1 MHAHRRHLLRG
12 SATLALLAAL
22 AGCGFQLRQAPSFEF
37 QALFVNQ
44 AERAWLVASLRQQL
58 EGSGL
63 RVLTDSRQLDQADV
77 VLDIVQDQREKGV
90 VALNASSQVREYQ
103 LRLRLRYTLRTRDG
117 LVLAPETELLL
128 QRDFSFNDSYFLSK
142 EIEEQ
147 MQYRD
152 MQTDLSRQLVRRL
165 AALHLP

>member
-1 MHAHRRHLLRG
+1 MSNRRQLLLHCG
-12 SATLALLAAL
+12 TLAVLAPL
-22 AGCGFQLRQAPSFEF
+22 AGCGFQLRQAPTFAF
-37 QALFVNQ
+37 QTLFVTQ
-44 AERAWLVASLRQQL
+44 SERSWLVTSLRQQL

-63 RVLTDSRQLDQADV
+63 RVFTDTRQLDQAEV
-77 VLDIVQDQREKGV
+77 VLDILQDQREKGV

-103 LRLRLRYTLRTRDG
+103 LRLRLHYKLRTRDG
-117 LVLAPETELLL
+117 LVLLPETELLL

-152 MQTDLSRQLVRRL
+152 MQTDMTRQLVRRL
-165 AALHLP
+165 AAVRQP